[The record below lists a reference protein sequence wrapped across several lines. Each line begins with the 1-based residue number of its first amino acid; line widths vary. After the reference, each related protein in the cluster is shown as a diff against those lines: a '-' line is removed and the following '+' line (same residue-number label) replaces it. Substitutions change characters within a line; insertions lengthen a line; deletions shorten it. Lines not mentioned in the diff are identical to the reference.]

1 MDDSNDL
8 FSSQPVATPPEPKE
22 AVAKPAPAVKAVAS
36 TPKPA
41 TVTTSS
47 EQEYGASSIRVLEGL
62 EPVRMRPGMYIGGTD
77 EKALHHL
84 FAEVI
89 DNSMDEA
96 VAGHAN
102 FIEVH
107 LDAEGF
113 LTVSDNGR
121 GIPVENHPQ
130 VPGKSTLE
138 VIMTKLHAGGK
149 FDGKAYETSG
159 GLHGVGVS
167 VVNALSDLLEVEVAR
182 NRKLYRQ
189 RFSRGI
195 PMGGL
200 EELGDVHNRRG
211 TRVRFHPDPQIFGDH
226 AKFEPAR
233 IFRMARSKAYLFGGV
248 EIRWSCDPGMV
259 PPDGDIPEKA
269 VFHFPGGLKDYL
281 AATLGK
287 DFTVTREI
295 FAGKTEKTGG
305 HGAMEWA
312 VTWYGGDAQLHSYCN
327 TIPTPEGGTH
337 EAGLRIA
344 LTKGLKNYA
353 ELTQNKRAREI
364 TTDDVMI
371 SAVGMLSVFIREPEF
386 VGQTKDKLATVE
398 AQRIVENA
406 LRDPF
411 DHYLAGN
418 PNEAAKLLDW
428 VIERCEERLR
438 RRKEKEV
445 NRKTAVR
452 KLRLP
457 GKLADCS
464 QNTAE
469 GAELFIV
476 EGDSAG
482 GSAKQARNRAN
493 QAILPL
499 RGKILNVGNASREKL
514 SANQQIAD
522 LIQALGCGT
531 RTKYRDEDL
540 RYERIVIMTDA
551 DVDGAHICS
560 LLITFFYQEMPELIR
575 GSHLYL
581 AVPPLYVIR
590 QGAKTVYARDDA
602 HRAELMET
610 VFKGKKVEI
619 GRFKGL
625 GEMMPA
631 QLKETT
637 MDPSKRTLL
646 RVEIDDVDFEGTR
659 EAVDN
664 LMGSKPEARFR
675 FIQDRS
681 AFAEN
686 LDI

>member
-8 FSSQPVATPPEPKE
+8 FANIPASEPARAPKPAAAE
-22 AVAKPAPAVKAVAS
+22 VPAAVVGKPVAKPAPVVVTGDYDAS
-36 TPKPA
+36 A
-41 TVTTSS
+41 
-47 EQEYGASSIRVLEGL
+47 IRVLEGL

-77 EKALHHL
+77 EKAMHHL

-107 LDAEGF
+107 LGKDGI
-113 LTVSDNGR
+113 LSVTDNGR
-121 GIPVENHPQ
+121 GMPVENHPQ
-130 VPGKSTLE
+130 VPGVSTLE

-167 VVNALSDLLEVEVAR
+167 VVNALSDFVEVEVAR

-189 RFSRGI
+189 TFSRGV
-195 PMGGL
+195 PQGGL
-200 EELGDVHNRRG
+200 QELGDVHNRRG
-211 TRVRFHPDPQIFGDH
+211 TKVSFRPDAQIFGEH
-226 AKFEPAR
+226 ARFDPAR

-248 EIRWSCDPGMV
+248 EIRWSCDEGLVQPG
-259 PPDGDIPEKA
+259 GEIPEKA

-281 AATLGK
+281 QATLGK

-295 FAGKTEKTGG
+295 FAGRTEKTGG
-305 HGAMEWA
+305 HGALEWA
-312 VTWYGGDAQLHSYCN
+312 VTWYGGDQQIHSYCN

-337 EAGLRIA
+337 EAGLRLA
-344 LTKGLKNYA
+344 LMRGLKTYA
-353 ELTQNKRAREI
+353 ELTQNKRAAQI
-364 TTDDVMI
+364 STDDVMI
-371 SAVGMLSVFIREPEF
+371 SAVGKLSVFIREPEF
-386 VGQTKDKLATVE
+386 VGQTKDRLATVE

-411 DHYLAGN
+411 DHYLADN
-418 PNEAAKLLDW
+418 PAEAEKLLEW
-428 VIERCEERLR
+428 VIERAEERLR

-457 GKLADCS
+457 GKLADCA

-499 RGKILNVGNASREKL
+499 RGKILNVASAGREKL

-531 RTKYRDEDL
+531 RTKYREEDL
-540 RYERIVIMTDA
+540 RYERVIIMTDA
-551 DVDGAHICS
+551 DVDGAHIAS
-560 LLITFFYQEMPELIR
+560 LLITLFYQEMPELVR
-575 GSHLYL
+575 GGHLFL
-581 AVPPLYVIR
+581 AVPPLYR
-590 QGAKTVYARDDA
+590 LSAGGKTLYARDDA
-602 HRAELMET
+602 HRAELMAT
-610 VFKGKKVEI
+610 AFKGKKVEI

-637 MDPSKRTLL
+637 MDPARRTLL
-646 RVEIDDVDFEGTR
+646 RVAIDDVDFEGTR
-659 EAVDN
+659 DAVDA
-664 LMGSKPEARFR
+664 LMGTKADARFR
-675 FIQDRS
+675 FIQDRA
-681 AFAEN
+681 AFADN